1 MTTLNIRV
9 HSVFQSESAADFLQG
24 EIILAKVAVF
34 TEPRFAASADKV
46 LVSPG
51 VDRQDFKKIARS

>member
-9 HSVFQSESAADFLQG
+9 HSVFQSESAADGLQG
-24 EIILAKVAVF
+24 DRMLAKVAVF
-34 TEPRFAASADKV
+34 TEPRFAAWAGEV

-51 VDRQDFKKIARS
+51 VERLDLQKIARS